1 MQVKIDIKDV
11 REEQEGLDQGII
23 TKAGNIN
30 LRRRCKIMLSQNF
43 MTKYNCE

>member
-30 LRRRCKIMLSQNF
+30 LRSCKIMLSQNF